1 MEIAMREIQLKDAK
15 ANLSLVVDEAIRGKP
30 AIITRHGKRQA
41 VVVSYAEW
49 ERLSH
54 VPTFG
59 RLLMAAP
66 LLADDL
72 PSRDKS
78 ALRDTDL

>member
-1 MEIAMREIQLKDAK
+1 MKEIQLRDAK
-15 ANLSLVVDEAIRGKP
+15 ATLSAVVDEAMRGKP
-30 AIITRHGKRQA
+30 AVITRHGKRQA
-41 VVVSYAEW
+41 VVVSYKEW

-66 LLADDL
+66 LAEDDL
-72 PSRDKS
+72 PNRNSSGPRPS
-78 ALRDTDL
+78 DL

>member
-1 MEIAMREIQLKDAK
+1 MREVQLEDAK
-15 ANLSLVVDEAIRGKP
+15 ANLYLVVDEAIRGKP
-30 AIITRHGKRQA
+30 AIITRHGERQA

-66 LLADDL
+66 LQADNL

>member
-1 MEIAMREIQLKDAK
+1 MEIAMREVQLEDAK
-15 ANLSLVVDEAIRGKP
+15 ANLPLVVDEAIRGKP
-30 AIITRHGKRQA
+30 AIITRHGERQA
-41 VVVSYAEW
+41 VVVSCAEW

-66 LLADDL
+66 LQADDL